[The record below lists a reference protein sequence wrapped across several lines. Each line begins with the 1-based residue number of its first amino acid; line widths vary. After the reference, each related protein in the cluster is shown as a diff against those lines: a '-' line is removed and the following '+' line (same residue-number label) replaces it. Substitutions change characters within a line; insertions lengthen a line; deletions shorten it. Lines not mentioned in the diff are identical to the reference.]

1 MTWSQERW
9 TIPDGRLVCVC
20 DEGSY
25 EEGVAWK
32 HSWAL
37 YGEQAACWSGDSHYL
52 AYALDGD
59 SEFSCLVFDHV
70 VPRISARFYQRI
82 PLGSYTVIDEE
93 DPESQEKEK
102 YVV

>member
-37 YGEQAACWSGDSHYL
+37 YGE
-52 AYALDGD
+52 
-59 SEFSCLVFDHV
+59 
-70 VPRISARFYQRI
+70 
-82 PLGSYTVIDEE
+82 
-93 DPESQEKEK
+93 
-102 YVV
+102 